1 MTNEKHCKPPLD
13 NSEFEKE
20 WKQATQLIIPQIEK
34 EEQEQQQEQTQG
46 QMSQAALSEELAK
59 EVSFDDI
66 ASILSISIKKDKAPK
81 LITFCA
87 MLLAQTEKDQL
98 TIGFQAESS
107 AGKSYIPI
115 EVSMLFPASEVQ
127 TIASASP
134 TSFYHDYAKWD
145 DKRKALIK
153 DLAHNNLIFLDQP
166 HFQLLEKL
174 RPMLSR
180 TRKSCITR

>member
-1 MTNEKHCKPPLD
+1 MKTITGIWHCLGLWIRSLLAMRKFSHLMRSRSWLVTNEKHCKPPLD

-34 EEQEQQQEQTQG
+34 EQQEQTQG

-87 MLLAQTEKDQL
+87 ML
-98 TIGFQAESS
+98 
-107 AGKSYIPI
+107 
-115 EVSMLFPASEVQ
+115 
-127 TIASASP
+127 
-134 TSFYHDYAKWD
+134 
-145 DKRKALIK
+145 
-153 DLAHNNLIFLDQP
+153 
-166 HFQLLEKL
+166 
-174 RPMLSR
+174 
-180 TRKSCITR
+180 